1 MKRNKGPLVDAEPAR
16 QHVRELMAAGVGYA
30 RIAAAA
36 GVCTSTINHM
46 LYSRPNRPVTQRLVE
61 ENARRIL
68 SVRAEDVITGLVDST
83 GASRRIR
90 ALMAVGWPPIHL
102 GSRLGVHRRYV
113 TEIQYQTRI
122 YASTAHAVAVTYNEL
137 WNKRPEQHGVSRQAA
152 TRFRNHA
159 KANGWPPPAAWD
171 DEALDDPAGRPDA
184 GEEPELNRNEL
195 AAYRRQEIAHLASF
209 GIPEQDIAA
218 RLGISDSTVQQQ
230 IRDMRKAA

>member
-1 MKRNKGPLVDAEPAR
+1 VKRNKGPLVDAEPAR
-16 QHVRELMAAGVGYA
+16 RHVRELMAAGVGYA

-36 GVCTSTINHM
+36 EVCTSTVNHM
-46 LYSRPNRPVTQRLVE
+46 LYSRPNRPVTQRLAE

-68 SVRAEDVITGLVDST
+68 AVRAENVITGLVDST

-113 TEIQYQTRI
+113 TEIQYQARI

-137 WNKRPEQHGVSRQAA
+137 WDKKPEHHGVSRQVA

-184 GEEPELNRNEL
+184 GEDRELGFREL

-209 GIPEQDIAA
+209 GTPAHEIAA
-218 RLGISDSTVQQQ
+218 RLGLGGDYVHDL